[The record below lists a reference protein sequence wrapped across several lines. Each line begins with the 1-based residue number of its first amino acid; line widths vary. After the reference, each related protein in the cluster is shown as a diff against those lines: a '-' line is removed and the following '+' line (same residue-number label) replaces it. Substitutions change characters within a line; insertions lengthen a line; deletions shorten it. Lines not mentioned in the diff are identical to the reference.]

1 MNFIIPKNYN
11 FKNKL
16 FGMIDYTTAIF
27 NTIWNVLLYFILKN
41 IEITIS
47 IKICIFSSLSFP
59 VLLLTLIGFN
69 NESPIYT
76 IKYLLNY
83 LKSQKVFLFK
93 KEYSNYDFE
102 NVSSLKKNKTI
113 AKFGLKLYNLFSI
126 KFLH

>member
-16 FGMIDYTTAIF
+16 FGIIDYTTAIF

-47 IKICIFSSLSFP
+47 IKICIFSSISFP

-93 KEYSNYDFE
+93 KEYSNYNFE

-126 KFLH
+126 KFSH